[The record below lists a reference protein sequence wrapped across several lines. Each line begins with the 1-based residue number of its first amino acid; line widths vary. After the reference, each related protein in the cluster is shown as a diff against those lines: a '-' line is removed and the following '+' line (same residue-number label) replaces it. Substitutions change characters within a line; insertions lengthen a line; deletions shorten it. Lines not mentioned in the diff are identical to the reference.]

1 MSVGSEKARILHK
14 GILVFQNPPM
24 SNCCSQRDAPGILSV
39 LFEIG
44 LLPGNR
50 AKQICILIAAWE
62 FPSFT
67 CFDDNTFGKSKVAS
81 IEITFNQA
89 RRNGDALCVLNMSLT
104 G

>member
-50 AKQICILIAAWE
+50 AKQICILIAAWV

-67 CFDDNTFGKSKVAS
+67 RFDDNTFGKSKVAS
-81 IEITFNQA
+81 IEITCNPA
-89 RRNGDALCVLNMSLT
+89 RRTWGALYRLHFVLIC
-104 G
+104 